1 MLGNHQES
9 LFNPT
14 TNSKLKRRLKIIWLK
29 IIYHIDVTKIV
40 DSKRRVDLD
49 AFEASFK
56 E

>member
-9 LFNPT
+9 PFNPT